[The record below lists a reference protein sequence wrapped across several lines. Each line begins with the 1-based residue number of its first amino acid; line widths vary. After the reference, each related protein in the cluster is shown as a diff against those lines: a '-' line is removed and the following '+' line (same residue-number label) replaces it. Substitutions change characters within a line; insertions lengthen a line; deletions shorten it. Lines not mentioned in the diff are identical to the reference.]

1 MIKEVLLVLVLLA
14 SAPVLAAGEAA
25 SSLPLRHGIVESAA
39 SKERPVQKPESASV
53 PEERVP
59 EPSPVAILA
68 TILLGLALVRMKH

>member
-1 MIKEVLLVLVLLA
+1 MVKELLLVLALLA
-14 SAPVLAAGEAA
+14 STPVLAGGEPA
-25 SSLPLRHGIVESAA
+25 SSLPVSNGLVESAA
-39 SKERPVQKPESASV
+39 SKEAPVQKPERASI

>member
-1 MIKEVLLVLVLLA
+1 MVKEVLLVLALLA
-14 SAPVLAAGEAA
+14 SAPVMAAEEAA
-25 SSLPLRHGIVESAA
+25 STLPLRNGLVESAA
-39 SKERPVQKPESASV
+39 SKEKPVQKPERASI

>member
-1 MIKEVLLVLVLLA
+1 MIKEVLMVLLVLIPVHTKAVEKIKPPFSA
-14 SAPVLAAGEAA
+14 SAEAT
-25 SSLPLRHGIVESAA
+25 V
-39 SKERPVQKPESASV
+39 SKDKPGQKPERLSI